1 MAIVDMWHDVMQV
14 WHDVMKCVCMV
25 KCVGMCIVQV
35 HKCMW
40 SAGMSINFRPGKS
53 GTSAWPFLAKVMP
66 NFSVNFFFVTN

>member
-1 MAIVDMWHDVMQV
+1 
-14 WHDVMKCVCMV
+14 
-25 KCVGMCIVQV
+25 VGMCIVQV

-40 SAGMSINFRPGKS
+40 FAGMSINFRPGKS